1 MYYLQ
6 FEDLVK
12 SVYYG
17 ELTIEDAEEIA
28 IEMLSYYNE

>member
-1 MYYLQ
+1 MNYLQ

-17 ELTIEDAEEIA
+17 ELTLEDAEEIA
-28 IEMLSYYNE
+28 IEILSYYNE